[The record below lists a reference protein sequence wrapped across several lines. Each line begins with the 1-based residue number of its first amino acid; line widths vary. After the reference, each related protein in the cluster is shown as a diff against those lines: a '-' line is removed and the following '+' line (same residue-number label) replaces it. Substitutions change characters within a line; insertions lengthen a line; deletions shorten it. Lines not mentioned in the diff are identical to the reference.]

1 MNNVLGRLEAALD
14 ACDADLAALEKRAAE
29 LLTHNAR
36 HMLFE
41 LCEPD
46 FAWGH
51 PEHEYLKLDPW
62 HDRDAKLELV
72 DADMIEY
79 GEPTGLDGL
88 GGRTLTITKW
98 GRAVS
103 AHCLPLLLA
112 ARGATEN
119 CPSHPPHDTGPTEA
133 RATPDSV
140 VAIKASTD
148 NSTDAE
154 G

>member
-1 MNNVLGRLEAALD
+1 MSETLARLESALATVDAA
-14 ACDADLAALEKRAAE
+14 AEALEKRGAE
-29 LLTHNAR
+29 LLSDHAR

-51 PEHEYLKLDPW
+51 PEHNYLTLDPW
-62 HDRDAKLELV
+62 QDRDAKMELV

-88 GGRTLTITKW
+88 GGRTLTITRW

-103 AHCLPLLLA
+103 KHCLPLLIA
-112 ARGATEN
+112 ARTNRSKQALGAE
-119 CPSHPPHDTGPTEA
+119 D
-133 RATPDSV
+133 
-140 VAIKASTD
+140 K
-148 NSTDAE
+148 
-154 G
+154 

>member
-1 MNNVLGRLEAALD
+1 MTHRYDLAKLEAARD
-14 ACDADLAALEKRAAE
+14 QCNAELAALEKRAAE
-29 LLTHNAR
+29 LLSNHAR

-51 PEHEYLKLDPW
+51 PDHDYLALDPW

-79 GEPTGLDGL
+79 GEPTGIDGL
-88 GGRTLTITKW
+88 GGRTMAITKW

-103 AHCLPLLLA
+103 AHCLPLLI
-112 ARGATEN
+112 
-119 CPSHPPHDTGPTEA
+119 EA
-133 RATPDSV
+133 RKAQNGNTPKPDRSPEDV
-140 VAIKASTD
+140 
-148 NSTDAE
+148 
-154 G
+154 

>member
-1 MNNVLGRLEAALD
+1 MSDTLARLEGALATVEAEAAAL
-14 ACDADLAALEKRAAE
+14 AKRAAE
-29 LLTHNAR
+29 LLSDHAR

-51 PEHEYLKLDPW
+51 PEHNYLTLDPW
-62 HDRDAKLELV
+62 QDRDAKLELV

-79 GEPTGLDGL
+79 GEPTGMDGL
-88 GGRTLTITKW
+88 GCRTLTISRW

-112 ARGATEN
+112 ARGSATER
-119 CPSHPPHDTGPTEA
+119 D
-133 RATPDSV
+133 ATVSGQGS
-140 VAIKASTD
+140 K
-148 NSTDAE
+148 
-154 G
+154 

>member
-1 MNNVLGRLEAALD
+1 MSETLARLESALATVDAA
-14 ACDADLAALEKRAAE
+14 AEALEKRGAE
-29 LLTHNAR
+29 LLSDHAR

-51 PEHEYLKLDPW
+51 PEHNYLTLDPW
-62 HDRDAKLELV
+62 QDRDAKMELV

-88 GGRTLTITKW
+88 GGRTLTITRW

-103 AHCLPLLLA
+103 KHCLPLLIA
-112 ARGATEN
+112 ARTNRSKQAGE
-119 CPSHPPHDTGPTEA
+119 P
-133 RATPDSV
+133 
-140 VAIKASTD
+140 
-148 NSTDAE
+148 
-154 G
+154 

>member
-1 MNNVLGRLEAALD
+1 MTDMLKRMEDARDKCEAEA
-14 ACDADLAALEKRAAE
+14 AALEKRAAE
-29 LLTHNAR
+29 LLSNHAR

-51 PEHEYLKLDPW
+51 PDHDYLALDPW

-72 DADMIEY
+72 DANMIEY

-88 GGRTLTITKW
+88 GCRTLTITRW

-103 AHCLPLLLA
+103 AHCLPLLI
-112 ARGATEN
+112 
-119 CPSHPPHDTGPTEA
+119 EA
-133 RATPDSV
+133 RKTQNEYGPKQDVS
-140 VAIKASTD
+140 
-148 NSTDAE
+148 E
-154 G
+154 

>member
-1 MNNVLGRLEAALD
+1 MNSLLNNLEAARD
-14 ACDADLAALEKRAAE
+14 ACEADLAALEKRAAE

-36 HMLFE
+36 HILFE

-79 GEPTGLDGL
+79 GEPRGMDGF
-88 GGRTLTITKW
+88 GGQTVAITKW

-112 ARGATEN
+112 ARASPVTRPSGATPNE
-119 CPSHPPHDTGPTEA
+119 
-133 RATPDSV
+133 
-140 VAIKASTD
+140 
-148 NSTDAE
+148 
-154 G
+154 

>member
-1 MNNVLGRLEAALD
+1 MSETLARLESALATVDAA
-14 ACDADLAALEKRAAE
+14 AEALEKRGAE
-29 LLTHNAR
+29 LLSDHAR

-51 PEHEYLKLDPW
+51 PEHNYLTLDPW
-62 HDRDAKLELV
+62 QDRDAKMELV

-88 GGRTLTITKW
+88 GGRTLTITRW

-103 AHCLPLLLA
+103 KHCLPLL
-112 ARGATEN
+112 
-119 CPSHPPHDTGPTEA
+119 
-133 RATPDSV
+133 
-140 VAIKASTD
+140 IASRT
-148 NSTDAE
+148 NRSKQAGE
-154 G
+154 P